1 MSQNAVAQM
10 MGQVTGPQVIDV
22 PGGVA
27 ERGFSGSYRANDV
40 TFLLKPLALK
50 PTPIEE
56 KERYIQSGTKHYSE
70 MISRE
75 SAPSA
80 AYWRVFDEAMARNLT
95 RFSQHL
101 LDLAAYL
108 DECTPKGEVVLVS
121 LARAGTPVGVA
132 LTRLLR
138 ARFAREVQHYSVSI
152 IRDRG
157 IDKKALRFILNH
169 HAENRVH
176 FLDGWTGK
184 GVIARELQGSITDFN
199 SAHGANLPTQLLAVS
214 DLCGSAA
221 HSATFEDY
229 LIPSAILGGVISG
242 LVSRSIL
249 NEHVGEDDFHG
260 CVLLDDLSPLDR
272 SRWFV
277 EQIENAS
284 RSLSPN
290 KTNSGDAS
298 DLFKSR
304 RYYLDILKAQHG
316 VEDENLVKPGI
327 GEATRVL
334 LRRTPALVILRDLTD
349 PDTEHLR
356 VLAEEKGVPVEQER
370 TMPYEALSLIRRL
383 L

>member
-1 MSQNAVAQM
+1 MS
-10 MGQVTGPQVIDV
+10 QVID
-22 PGGVA
+22 
-27 ERGFSGSYRANDV
+27 GFSGTKRGLSGSYAPNDV
-40 TFLLKPLALK
+40 TFLLKVLRLE
-50 PTPIEE
+50 PTPVAE

-80 AYWRVFDEAMARNLT
+80 PYWRVFDEAMARNLT
-95 RFSQHL
+95 RFAQHL

-108 DECTPKGEVVLVS
+108 NEVTPSGKIVLVS

-138 ARFAREVQHYSVSI
+138 SRFNREVHHYSVSI

-157 IDKKALRFILNH
+157 IDENALRYVLSQHSEAHI
-169 HAENRVH
+169 H

-184 GVIARELQGSITDFN
+184 GVIARELQKSVTDFN
-199 SAHGANLPTQLLAVS
+199 VEHSADLPTQLLAVS

-221 HSATFEDY
+221 HSATPQDY
-229 LIPSAILGGVISG
+229 LIPSAILGGVVSG

-249 NEHVGEDDFHG
+249 NEQIGADDFHG
-260 CVLLDDLSPLDR
+260 CVLLDDLSPFDR
-272 SRWFV
+272 SRWFI
-277 EQIENAS
+277 EQIEEVSSTLAPS
-284 RSLSPN
+284 VRKLEP
-290 KTNSGDAS
+290 TP
-298 DLFKSR
+298 DLFKR
-304 RYYLDILKAQHG
+304 RRQYLDDLKSEHG

-334 LRRTPALVILRDLTD
+334 LRRTPALVILHDAND

-356 VLAEEKGVPVEQER
+356 VLAEEKGVPVEEDS
-370 TMPYEALSLIRRL
+370 TMPFEAVSLIRRL
-383 L
+383 V